1 MWNKLF
7 LINQVILQL
16 TLACCV
22 QINSD
27 IIIII
32 IFIIIIIIFIII
44 IIIIIIIIFPITL
57 CPFTTQ

>member
-32 IFIIIIIIFIII
+32 IFIIIIII
-44 IIIIIIIIFPITL
+44 IFPITL